1 MQTLLIEQMRK
12 IKRRIK
18 VGNQNFD
25 IWLGITQK
33 SAGKINVIKLHY
45 YPGDPANSNMK
56 PVAIKSGFRNEQE
69 AIEYG
74 KSFMADLYKNAIRR
88 NSSNT

>member
-1 MQTLLIEQMRK
+1 MRK

-25 IWLGITQK
+25 IWLGVTVK
-33 SAGKINVIKLHY
+33 SAGKTNVFKLYY
-45 YPGDPANSNMK
+45 YPGNPDQPNMK
-56 PVAIKSGFRNEQE
+56 PVAIKSGFKGEQQ

-74 KSFMADLYKNAIRR
+74 KAFMLDLYQNALARK
-88 NSSNT
+88 